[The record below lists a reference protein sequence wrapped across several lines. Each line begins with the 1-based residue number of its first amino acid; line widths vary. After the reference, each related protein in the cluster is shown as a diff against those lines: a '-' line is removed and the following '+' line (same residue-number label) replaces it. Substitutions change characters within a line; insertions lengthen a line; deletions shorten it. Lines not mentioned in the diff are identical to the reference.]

1 MSLLRLAIQKSGRL
15 TDASRALISECGIEL
30 EQAGA
35 KLRAP
40 AFNFPLEVLFL
51 RDDDAP
57 GYCGDGVV
65 DAAIVGRNVLMERGA
80 DAKVIREL
88 GFGRCRLSIAVPKG
102 FSYSSVASL
111 NGLNIATSYP
121 RILGEFLQRVGV
133 RASIHEIS
141 GSVEV
146 APSLGL
152 GEAIC
157 DLVSSGSTLLGNGL
171 VEVETVMQSQ
181 AVLICNQ
188 ALTAE
193 KQAILDRLVFRIDA
207 VLRARKTKYIT
218 LNAPDEAIPEI
229 VRLLPGLKSPSVL
242 PLAMPGWSSLHTVVG
257 EDDFWGLIER
267 LRAVGAEG
275 ILVLPIEKVIQ

>member
-1 MSLLRLAIQKSGRL
+1 
-15 TDASRALISECGIEL
+15 
-30 EQAGA
+30 
-35 KLRAP
+35 
-40 AFNFPLEVLFL
+40 
-51 RDDDAP
+51 
-57 GYCGDGVV
+57 
-65 DAAIVGRNVLMERGA
+65 
-80 DAKVIREL
+80 
-88 GFGRCRLSIAVPKG
+88 
-102 FSYSSVASL
+102 
-111 NGLNIATSYP
+111 
-121 RILGEFLQRVGV
+121 V

-181 AVLICNQ
+181 AVLICNP
-188 ALTAE
+188 ALSE
-193 KQAILDRLVFRIDA
+193 GKQAILDRFVFRIDA

-218 LNAPDEAIPEI
+218 LNAPSEAIPEI

-242 PLAMPGWSSLHTVVG
+242 PLAMSGWSSLHTVVE

-267 LRAVGAEG
+267 LRAAGAEG

>member
-35 KLRAP
+35 KLRSP

-57 GYCGDGVV
+57 GYCADGVV
-65 DAAIVGRNVLMERGA
+65 DAAIVGQNVLLERGS
-80 DAKVIREL
+80 DASVIREL

-102 FSYSSVASL
+102 FSYSSVESL
-111 NGLNIATSYP
+111 HGLNIATSYP
-121 RILGEFLQRVGV
+121 RVLGDFLRRVGV
-133 RASIHEIS
+133 KASIHEIS

-157 DLVSSGSTLLGNGL
+157 DLVSSGSTLLSNGL

-188 ALTAE
+188 SLTEQNREILE
-193 KQAILDRLVFRIDA
+193 KFVFRIDA
-207 VLRARKTKYIT
+207 VLRARRTKYIT
-218 LNAPDEAIPEI
+218 LNAPNDAIPEI